1 MSEHIIKNIESTV
14 LNYKDMP
21 TILIVDDDPDIIEF
35 INQTMRIFNE
45 RRFKIVF
52 AATGLGAITMV
63 NLQPIDA
70 VVLDIKLP
78 DITGINI
85 GQKIKGHYPSMPI
98 AIFTSYSGKNVE
110 EQVKEIGAFYWY
122 KLEVMAN
129 PQILLTYLNNLL
141 SGVFDDFKNKHII
154 SDEELKAIK
163 ERRDSRIEKMQFP
176 SYLIR
181 SRVKND

>member
-1 MSEHIIKNIESTV
+1 MKNIESTIPD
-14 LNYKDMP
+14 YKNIP

-45 RRFKIVF
+45 CRFKIVF
-52 AATGLGAITMV
+52 AATGLGAITRI

-85 GQKIKGHYPSMPI
+85 GQKIKNHYPNMPI

-122 KLEVMAN
+122 KLEIMAN

-141 SGVFDDFKNKHII
+141 SDFFDESINKHPI
-154 SDEELKAIK
+154 SEEELQAIK
-163 ERRDSRIEKMQFP
+163 ERRDSRIKKMQFP

-181 SRVKND
+181 SKAKNN